1 MPIAGRKPKADRSQ
15 VRHRNPAA
23 HDWTE
28 VPNVPFEGGPKL
40 PTRYRVDA
48 ESGQT
53 FAVAWPPRTEAW
65 WETVSSMPH
74 CVLWTASDWD
84 FALDTAEV
92 HARFV
97 EGGSA
102 TELRIR
108 EKLLGTTLDARRDL
122 RIRYVEPK
130 ASAASG
136 TPGGVV
142 QIDDYR
148 SLYG

>member
-1 MPIAGRKPKADRSQ
+1 MPLAGRKPKADRSQ

-28 VPNVPFEGGPKL
+28 VPNVPFAGERPKL
-40 PTRYRVDA
+40 PPRYRSTEDGKPVRV
-48 ESGQT
+48 S
-53 FAVAWPPRTEAW
+53 WPARTKSW
-65 WETVSSMPH
+65 WETVSTMPH
-74 CVLWTASDWD
+74 CVLWTSSDWE
-84 FALDTAEV
+84 FALDTAET

-97 EGGSA
+97 EGHNA

-122 RIRYVEPK
+122 RIRHVDPK
-130 ASAASG
+130 PSTSSAG
-136 TPGGVV
+136 TGVTNL
-142 QIDDYR
+142 DDYR